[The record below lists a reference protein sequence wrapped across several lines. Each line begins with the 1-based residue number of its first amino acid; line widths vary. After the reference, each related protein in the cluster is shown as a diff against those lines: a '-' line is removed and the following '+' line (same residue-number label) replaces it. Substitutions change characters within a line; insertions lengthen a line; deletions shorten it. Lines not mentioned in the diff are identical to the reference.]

1 MKATDTAF
9 VTLLNTLHEAGITT
23 KSALMEHPS
32 LYKEAWLATEAF
44 AHYALLSKTGKT
56 AQGETRSGNAKK
68 IDVLELQGIAERAD
82 IELDCTLKIM
92 DRLDRVLGQ
101 PLEKQRNYSY
111 TICNNLVND
120 YFRLTPKDITF
131 VPLNGTVSDDDHA
144 CTYGD
149 VIPDDTYDPGRVLI
163 ERETIRE
170 LTETLRVKQ
179 SKALA
184 EEQAKA
190 AQARAEQKER
200 ILRELPMLS
209 VRAPEAFARLGRAYL
224 GLKTREL
231 ASMIVS
237 SGYENSFDRVLYDT
251 SAKYDIPL
259 TEIRNILPSATP
271 AKKDKGLDRLLSGEH
286 EVVADQLSKYANRA
300 KRRVEEQEDKVLI
313 RSMR

>member
-1 MKATDTAF
+1 MKKNTDTAF

-56 AQGETRSGNAKK
+56 AQGETRSGNARK
-68 IDVLELQGIAERAD
+68 IDALELQGIAERAD

-92 DRLDRVLGQ
+92 DRLDRVLSQ

-111 TICNNLVND
+111 TICNNLVNN
-120 YFRLTPKDITF
+120 YFRLTPKEITF

-149 VIPDDTYDPGRVLI
+149 VIPDDTYDPGRVLA

-170 LTETLRVKQ
+170 LTELLRVKQ
-179 SKALA
+179 SEALA
-184 EEQAKA
+184 EEQAKEE
-190 AQARAEQKER
+190 QARAEQKER
-200 ILRELPMLS
+200 ILREIPMLS
-209 VRAPEAFARLGRAYL
+209 VRAPEAFARLGLEYL

-231 ASMIVS
+231 ASMIVN
-237 SGYENSFDRVLYDT
+237 SGYEHSFDQIMYDT

-259 TEIRNILPSATP
+259 TEIRNILPSAKP

-300 KRRVEEQEDKVLI
+300 KRRVA
-313 RSMR
+313 